1 MKSVLVFLF
10 ACCLLALVDS
20 KDKPTLN
27 PYPLVFSAQFNASST
42 IDLLFCCK
50 ITKLSILDLPLG
62 ILGQMSSFYLDVP
75 NKRARAMYPYL
86 PGDWLLIFRPSGADP
101 DSVSCQHFK
110 I

>member
-27 PYPLVFSAQFNASST
+27 PYPLVFSAQFNASN
-42 IDLLFCCK
+42 
-50 ITKLSILDLPLG
+50 LPLG